1 MVYLVLAVLSTFG
14 VAVLLKVSELKGAPS
29 SVVIASNYVVGAI
42 LGWAFVLWDG
52 RLGSNTGVSAM
63 TLALGVGGGLL
74 WPGTL
79 YILTWGIRHFGVA
92 LVGSVARLAL
102 VVPVLFAWFFL
113 RELLTWQSA
122 VGVAA
127 AFVAL
132 YCLSPLQRG
141 HLQAV
146 NRQALWYFP
155 LLVLAMGTVEL
166 WANLFHTFG
175 QADENFLF
183 LTFIFTF
190 AMIFSWLAIW
200 RRRRPLDKAAVRRGF
215 VLGVPNFFAT
225 FFLLESLRSPLFADH
240 SAVVYSVYSVTGVV
254 LVFAAGALVWREPV
268 TYRSVLGVLVAVG
281 AIILLNNF

>member
-79 YILTWGIRHFGVA
+79 YVLTWGIRHFGVA

-122 VGVAA
+122 IGVAA

-200 RRRRPLDKAAVRRGF
+200 RRRQPLDKAAVRRGF

-240 SAVVYSVYSVTGVV
+240 SAVVYSVYSVAGVV
-254 LVFAAGALVWREPV
+254 LIFAAGALVWREPV
-268 TYRSVLGVLVAVG
+268 TYRSALGVLVAVG

>member
-1 MVYLVLAVLSTFG
+1 
-14 VAVLLKVSELKGAPS
+14 
-29 SVVIASNYVVGAI
+29 
-42 LGWAFVLWDG
+42 
-52 RLGSNTGVSAM
+52 
-63 TLALGVGGGLL
+63 VGGGLL

-122 VGVAA
+122 TGDAA

-146 NRQALWYFP
+146 NRQTLWYFP

-200 RRRRPLDKAAVRRGF
+200 RRRQPLDKAAVRRGF

-225 FFLLESLRSPLFADH
+225 FFLLESLRSPLFSDH
-240 SAVVYSVYSVTGVV
+240 SAVVYSVYSVAGVV
-254 LVFAAGALVWREPV
+254 LIFAAGALVWREPV
-268 TYRSVLGVLVAVG
+268 TYRSALGVLVAVG

>member
-1 MVYLVLAVLSTFG
+1 MVYLVLAVLSTFS

-79 YILTWGIRHFGVA
+79 YVLTWGIRHFGVA

-200 RRRRPLDKAAVRRGF
+200 RRRQPLDKAAVWRGF
-215 VLGVPNFFAT
+215 VLGIPNFFAT

-240 SAVVYSVYSVTGVV
+240 SAVVYSVYSVAGVV
-254 LVFAAGALVWREPV
+254 LIFAAGALVWREPV
-268 TYRSVLGVLVAVG
+268 TYRSALGVLVAVG

>member
-79 YILTWGIRHFGVA
+79 YVLTWGIRHFGVA

-122 VGVAA
+122 TGVAA

-200 RRRRPLDKAAVRRGF
+200 RRRQPLDKAAVRRGF

-240 SAVVYSVYSVTGVV
+240 SAVVYSVYSVAGVV
-254 LVFAAGALVWREPV
+254 LIFAAGALVWREPV
-268 TYRSVLGVLVAVG
+268 TYRSALGVLVAVG